1 MVRPSLFIPTDGIDS
16 DTQLL
21 PFTNGLISNGSYLYI
36 DHLLSLDSF
45 VDPSS
50 QLASSLALE
59 ACCPLSVSQWS
70 RDLCHHPDKAF
81 SSYIL
86 QGIEFGFG
94 IGFDRSQALRSAPFN
109 LPSQNSSVISDYLK
123 REISLNRMWKYPH
136 VSPPGIHFSPIGVI
150 PKKNRPGKWRLIV
163 DLSSPRGFSI
173 NDGISSDL
181 STLSYTSVDHL
192 ASLVLSHGKGALLVK
207 ADIQEAYRMIPIH
220 PDDQHLLG
228 IRWNECMYIDRMLPF
243 VLRSAPKIF
252 MVVADALQWILNSLG
267 VNHLLHYL
275 DDFILVAN
283 SVDRALSNRHILI
296 RTFERL
302 GVPLEPSKLE
312 GPSTCLSFFGN

>member
-1 MVRPSLFIPTDGIDS
+1 MDGIDS

-50 QLASSLALE
+50 QLTSSLALE

-70 RDLCHHPDKAF
+70 QDLCHHPDKAF

-86 QGIEFGFG
+86 QGIEFSFG

-123 REISLNRMWKYPH
+123 REISLNRMWKYPHH

-207 ADIQEAYRMIPIH
+207 TDIQEAYRMIPIH

-228 IRWNECMYIDRMLPF
+228 IRWNEC
-243 VLRSAPKIF
+243 V
-252 MVVADALQWILNSLG
+252 
-267 VNHLLHYL
+267 
-275 DDFILVAN
+275 
-283 SVDRALSNRHILI
+283 
-296 RTFERL
+296 
-302 GVPLEPSKLE
+302 
-312 GPSTCLSFFGN
+312 